1 MAIFNPFDPNNM
13 PEPPLIDGEERTS
26 NSSNAGK
33 NSAAEQG
40 LEVPMGWKPTAKE
53 PVPVVRCKAMSTTT
67 GERCKRWSIRGTTVC
82 QSHGGRLPNV
92 VEHSQA
98 VVESA
103 RMNLM
108 GMTEDAVEV
117 IRELLQ
123 AGTAEA
129 VRLKA
134 AENVLNRS
142 GIKEAM
148 DVKVEVDHRAS
159 PSEGILQSL
168 QTMRERFEKEKRE
181 AEEAEQEILEAE
193 EIIEEEID
201 TEARAEEDLPVQ
213 GQQQDS
219 DA

>member
-1 MAIFNPFDPNNM
+1 MTVFNPFNPNEL
-13 PEPPLIDGEERTS
+13 PQAPRLDDEEPVSASPS
-26 NSSNAGK
+26 AGK

-53 PVPVVRCKAMSTTT
+53 PVPVVRCTANASTT

-82 QSHGGRLPNV
+82 AKHGGQLPSV
-92 VEHSQA
+92 IEHSNA

-108 GMTEDAVEV
+108 GMAEEAVDV
-117 IRELLQ
+117 IRELMQ

-142 GIKEAM
+142 GIKEALEI
-148 DVKVEVDHRAS
+148 KVEVDQKAS
-159 PSEGILQSL
+159 PSESILQSL
-168 QTMRERFEKEKRE
+168 QTMRERFEKEKAE
-181 AEEAEQEILEAE
+181 KAAAEEEILDAEEVSDEEAEAEAE
-193 EIIEEEID
+193 TPEQV
-201 TEARAEEDLPVQ
+201 ED
-213 GQQQDS
+213 
-219 DA
+219 